1 MHTAGAVTG
10 ALAAPAAGAAA
21 QWLVRLRDGP
31 LSAAEQQAFDAWRT
45 GHPDHAEAWRRAELV
60 CQTLAVVPPA
70 LRQPPQRP
78 QSQQRRASL
87 KHLAVLI
94 ACAAPP
100 VWLASKSEAWLCWR
114 AGVSTAT
121 GEIRHMTLPDGTQLA
136 LNTASAIDIA
146 FDDARRLV
154 TLHAG
159 EIHLATAADPRPLV
173 VRSRN
178 GSVRAIGT
186 RFGVRHEGG
195 LFSTRTQVAVTEGA
209 VEIVPVHGTHAARTV
224 RRGWQASFDE
234 HAVAP
239 DTPVAAAA
247 GGWLQGVLIAERMPL
262 GELLAQLARYRRG
275 VVRCDPA
282 VARLPVDGIF
292 QLKDTDRI
300 FALLQLSLPVR
311 VRLRTQ
317 YWVSVEPAAGA
328 NNVVGLRA

>member
-1 MHTAGAVTG
+1 MVPH
-10 ALAAPAAGAAA
+10 AAREAA

-31 LSAAEQQAFDAWRT
+31 LNKAEQLAFDAWRT
-45 GHPDHAEAWRRAELV
+45 SHPDHAEAWRRAELV

-70 LRQPPQRP
+70 LRQPLQRP
-78 QSQQRRASL
+78 QSQQRRASI

-100 VWLASKSEAWLCWR
+100 LWLAGKSEAWLSWR

-121 GEIRHMTLPDGTQLA
+121 GEIRHMTLADGTQLA
-136 LNTASAIDIA
+136 LNTASAVDIV

-159 EIHLATAADPRPLV
+159 EIHVATAPDPASVARPFI
-173 VRSRN
+173 VRSVN

-186 RFGVRHEGG
+186 RFGVRHESG
-195 LFSTRTQVAVTEGA
+195 LSASRTHVSVTDGA
-209 VEIVPVHGTHAARTV
+209 VEIVPADGAHAACIV
-224 RRGWQASFDE
+224 KRGWQASFDE

-239 DTPVAAAA
+239 ETPAVATAS
-247 GGWLQGVLIAERMPL
+247 GWLQGVLIAERMPL

-275 VVRCDPA
+275 VLRCDPA

-300 FALLQLSLPVR
+300 LALLQLSLPVQ

-317 YWVSVEPAAGA
+317 YWVSVEARIGA
-328 NNVVGLRA
+328 NNVSDYALAR